1 MEQLLEL
8 AKNAAL
14 EAGKAIMEV
23 YAQPF
28 EVYTKDDD
36 SPVTQADRRPVGWH
50 SRICQP
56 QRRIYRQHR
65 AD

>member
-8 AKNAAL
+8 AKQAAR

-36 SPVTQADRRPVGWH
+36 SPVT
-50 SRICQP
+50 
-56 QRRIYRQHR
+56 
-65 AD
+65 